1 LNIYD
6 QVASTF
12 KELGLGIVHTRLYI
26 VLARSGVSTARSI
39 AKNAKVAPQ
48 DVYRLLN
55 ELADLGLVEIV
66 IDKPTKYNALPL
78 SEGLNLLLKRRK
90 DNIVSI
96 EKTIT
101 QLLEITEPLSASPD
115 QKIGEFVLIPE
126 KEPIDK
132 MVSKIFSTA
141 TKSVDMMNNYQEVLI
156 GHEKHSEL
164 KRKALNTGVVIRE
177 IVCSQKTSLPKE
189 FTVFQKKYPHL
200 VMKKI
205 ETPAPAILMIKDDS
219 ELFFA
224 TSTKFETLSQPF
236 LWSNNPVL
244 LCVFRQWY
252 DNLWA
257 SSLDM

>member
-1 LNIYD
+1 MNIYD
-6 QVASTF
+6 QVSSTF
-12 KELGLGIVHTRLYI
+12 KELGLGIVHTRIYI
-26 VLARSGVSTARSI
+26 VLARTGTSTARAA

-66 IDKPTKYNALPL
+66 IDKPTRYRALPI

-90 DNIVSI
+90 DNIASI
-96 EKTIT
+96 EKTVT
-101 QLLEITEPLSASPD
+101 QLLEITEPLSASSD
-115 QKIGEFVLIPE
+115 QKTGEFVLIPE

-156 GHEKHSEL
+156 SHEKHFEV
-164 KRKALNTGVVIRE
+164 KCKALNNGVVIRE
-177 IVCSQKTSLPKE
+177 IVCSQKASLPKNL
-189 FTVFQKKYPHL
+189 TVFRKKQPNL
-200 VMKKI
+200 LMKKV
-205 ETPAPAILMIKDDS
+205 ETPAPAILMIKDGS

-224 TSTKFETLSQPF
+224 TSTKPETLSQPF
-236 LWSNNPVL
+236 LWSNNTVL
-244 LCVFRQWY
+244 LGVFRQWF

-257 SSLDM
+257 SSMDI

>member
-1 LNIYD
+1 MNIYD
-6 QVASTF
+6 QVSSTF
-12 KELGLGIVHTRLYI
+12 KELGLGIVHTRIYI
-26 VLARSGVSTARSI
+26 VLARTGTSTARGI

-66 IDKPTKYNALPL
+66 IDKPTRYRALPL

-90 DNIVSI
+90 DNIASI

-101 QLLEITEPLSASPD
+101 QLLEITEPLSASSD
-115 QKIGEFVLIPE
+115 QKAGEFVLIPE

-141 TKSVDMMNNYQEVLI
+141 KIGVDMMNNYHEVLS
-156 GHEKHSEL
+156 GHEKHFEV
-164 KRKALNTGVVIRE
+164 KRQALDNGVVIRE
-177 IVCSQKTSLPKE
+177 IVCSQKASLPNY
-189 FTVFQKKYPHL
+189 FTVFQKKYPNL
-200 VMKKI
+200 QMKKV
-205 ETPAPAILMIKDDS
+205 EAPAPAILMIKDGS

-224 TSTKFETLSQPF
+224 TSTKLETISQPF
-236 LWSNNPVL
+236 LWSNNAVL
-244 LCVFRQWY
+244 LGVFRQWY